1 MVVVDDVTSPTVA
14 TDDVTGRGA
23 VELAV
28 CGAAFLS
35 ASCFSLSSF
44 LLTPSVKEEDEVLAS
59 VFIPAGTHT
68 SHLVTEVCEY
78 RSLFGP

>member
-44 LLTPSVKEEDEVLAS
+44 LLTPSVEDEEALAS
-59 VFIPAGTHT
+59 VFMPAGTHHIHT
-68 SHLVTEVCEY
+68 W
-78 RSLFGP
+78 

>member
-1 MVVVDDVTSPTVA
+1 MVAADDVTSPTVA

-28 CGAAFLS
+28 CGAAFLP

-44 LLTPSVKEEDEVLAS
+44 LLTPSVKEDEVLVS
-59 VFIPAGTHT
+59 VFMPAGTHP
-68 SHLVTEVCEY
+68 SHLED
-78 RSLFGP
+78 RSL